1 MSAGCDQN
9 PFALLIGLA
18 ERLQVFFDERAAQ
31 VGLTPGQAHA
41 LMHIE
46 GPTRMGDLAEQQT
59 CDPSTVTAMVQR
71 LERDGYVQR
80 VIDPNDARA
89 RLIQLTPLGRR
100 ARAKLAMLVDEA
112 PTVIHD
118 LPVDQRVALAALF
131 SAETADR

>member
-1 MSAGCDQN
+1 
-9 PFALLIGLA
+9 
-18 ERLQVFFDERAAQ
+18 
-31 VGLTPGQAHA
+31 
-41 LMHIE
+41 
-46 GPTRMGDLAEQQT
+46 
-59 CDPSTVTAMVQR
+59 MVQR

-89 RLIQLTPLGRR
+89 RLIQLTSLGRR